1 MEMNERGFVNIIL
14 VAVVTVLIGV
24 GGYFTFVKKSE
35 LVDQQPAPATT
46 LTNTQIPPV
55 STQSNS
61 QLPTKTTTKTTT
73 TTNAVKDWK
82 IYTNTKYGIE
92 ISYPSSW
99 PNPKEEKNPGYG
111 IVWDYLINFTR
122 ESTGNDVVMN
132 IPGFDIEINKVS
144 PDISIS
150 ENLTRGLSIKS
161 TYTENNCP
169 KIYSD
174 VKIGSGNYSAQEVI
188 ILSNNPCYREEYFYG
203 VKKGDYFYKIIPVP
217 VNGIGSAGYNGKIE
231 VSKTLPEFDQIL
243 STLKITSIS
252 TTNTT
257 NEKASGIIK
266 SVYTQSGK
274 NYIDIDYIEF
284 NPNWAPGGM
293 SGVSIY
299 SNSNPKIRT
308 FEISPSAKFIVGSP
322 TEFEFITFSEFQKTP
337 DNQKFSPW
345 VWDIIIVDGVV
356 VEFKEHFIS

>member
-1 MEMNERGFVNIIL
+1 MKNSQKGFIVPLVIGIIAL
-14 VAVVTVLIGV
+14 LIIGGGIYIYSNKKVDAPVVIN
-24 GGYFTFVKKSE
+24 
-35 LVDQQPAPATT
+35 
-46 LTNTQIPPV
+46 TNLP
-55 STQSNS
+55 TQSGQTSTN
-61 QLPTKTTTKTTT
+61 TTTKTTP

-111 IVWDYLINFTR
+111 IMWDYLIHFTR
-122 ESTGNDVVMN
+122 ESTGNDIVMN

-144 PDISIS
+144 SDISIS
-150 ENLTRGLSIKS
+150 ENLTRGLSLKS

-174 VKIGSGNYSAQEVI
+174 VKIGSGSYSAQEVI

-217 VNGIGSAGYNGKIE
+217 VNGIGSVGYNGKIE

-252 TTNTT
+252 TTSTT
-257 NEKASGIIK
+257 NEKASGLIK

-293 SGVSIY
+293 TGPAY
-299 SNSNPKIRT
+299 ENTNPKIRT
-308 FEISPSAKFIVGSP
+308 FEISSDAKFVIDQKTSIS
-322 TEFEFITFSEFQKTP
+322 FLEFQKIFTTTDYRKSNP
-337 DNQKFSPW
+337 
-345 VWDIIIVDGVV
+345 WDIVIVNGIVTQII
-356 VEFKEHFIS
+356 EHFLP